1 MLLYSKLIEYT
12 YHHLV
17 LLLFVVQLPTGLL
30 FPEAHSQLDKT
41 VNFLKT
47 EVIMLMYYKLE

>member
-12 YHHLV
+12 YHRLV
-17 LLLFVVQLPTGLL
+17 LLFFVVQLATGFL
-30 FPEAHSQLDKT
+30 FPEAHSQSDAA

-47 EVIMLMYYKLE
+47 EVIMLFNDVL